1 MDMGMGMGPGMGPG
15 PGRFMRFGNDD
26 VPKAKITKELLL
38 RIGNYYMPYWKQIV
52 VVLLAVIASQWLS
65 LVPTMMTKSIIDIAL
80 PQKDLWLLARFALI
94 SFGAT
99 MLLGL
104 IGVGESYLNTWVSKR
119 IICDIRNNMYR
130 HLQSMSMRF
139 FSNTK
144 IGEIMSRLNNDVNGI
159 EAIFS
164 GTILRIVSNACALV
178 FISVTLISMNWK
190 LSILALFIVP
200 LFVSPTKKVGQ
211 TRWRIASKTHE
222 KLSELS
228 SIIQETLNVSGA
240 QLVKINTREDDEY
253 QRFCDINEEI
263 RRLQIRE
270 SIAGRWFRMVIQV
283 FTNLGPVLI
292 YFYGGYLYIKG
303 ELTVGGIVTFVSF
316 LHRLYGPVGELTN
329 VHIEISRSMAVFE
342 RIFEYLDMKP
352 EIADAPNA
360 LPIPKIKGDI
370 EFEHVYFS
378 YSKGKEVLKDI
389 NFTIKQGQ
397 MTALVGLSGAGKT
410 TITNLLARFYDPDS
424 GTIRIDGYD
433 IREVTLES
441 LRKQI
446 GMVTQDTYVFNA
458 TIKENLL
465 YAKPSATDK
474 EIERACKVANIHD
487 FIMGLPNGYDT
498 VVGERGTK
506 LSGGEKQ
513 RLSIARALLKD
524 PRIIILDE
532 ATSSL
537 DSLSEMLIQEA
548 IKPLLE
554 GRTSIVIAHRLST
567 IIAADQILVMDKG
580 RIVERGTHHELLQ
593 AGGLYR
599 ELYEKQFK
607 RKAVAQA

>member
-1 MDMGMGMGPGMGPG
+1 
-15 PGRFMRFGNDD
+15 
-26 VPKAKITKELLL
+26 
-38 RIGNYYMPYWKQIV
+38 
-52 VVLLAVIASQWLS
+52 
-65 LVPTMMTKSIIDIAL
+65 
-80 PQKDLWLLARFALI
+80 
-94 SFGAT
+94 
-99 MLLGL
+99 
-104 IGVGESYLNTWVSKR
+104 
-119 IICDIRNNMYR
+119 
-130 HLQSMSMRF
+130 
-139 FSNTK
+139 
-144 IGEIMSRLNNDVNGI
+144 
-159 EAIFS
+159 
-164 GTILRIVSNACALV
+164 
-178 FISVTLISMNWK
+178 
-190 LSILALFIVP
+190 
-200 LFVSPTKKVGQ
+200 
-211 TRWRIASKTHE
+211 
-222 KLSELS
+222 
-228 SIIQETLNVSGA
+228 
-240 QLVKINTREDDEY
+240 
-253 QRFCDINEEI
+253 
-263 RRLQIRE
+263 
-270 SIAGRWFRMVIQV
+270 
-283 FTNLGPVLI
+283 
-292 YFYGGYLYIKG
+292 
-303 ELTVGGIVTFVSF
+303 
-316 LHRLYGPVGELTN
+316 
-329 VHIEISRSMAVFE
+329 
-342 RIFEYLDMKP
+342 MKP